1 MIWCPC
7 GDSLAV
13 GGSGWRIN
21 RAPKTIPSWSNRH
34 RSWSPRA
41 PGSESSEC
49 SPDGGSA
56 RAWRVPCTLDTR
68 FDTASVTKLFTAV
81 AAPQLVERAAFALD
95 TSVIEYLGLDGT
107 TISMAVTP

>member
-1 MIWCPC
+1 M
-7 GDSLAV
+7 
-13 GGSGWRIN
+13 
-21 RAPKTIPSWSNRH
+21 
-34 RSWSPRA
+34 
-41 PGSESSEC
+41 
-49 SPDGGSA
+49 
-56 RAWRVPCTLDTR
+56 PCTLATR